1 MHKYQSYEREL
12 KKILIHMGI
21 TPNYRGYDYI
31 VLAIQLSFENP
42 ARLQYVTKEL
52 YPVIGKEYH
61 TDWRAVEHSIRI
73 TILRSWESDPTRFEK
88 FLGMRNKEKPSAG
101 KFLAVL
107 YAYLLIEFEE
117 EAIKIISYIYLMI
130 TETGG

>member
-1 MHKYQSYEREL
+1 MDKYHSYEYEL

-31 VLAIQLSFENP
+31 VLAIELVFENP

-52 YPVIGKEYH
+52 YPEIAKQYH

-101 KFLAVL
+101 KFLAAL

-117 EAIKIISYIYLMI
+117 EAI
-130 TETGG
+130 

>member
-1 MHKYQSYEREL
+1 MYKYRSYEREL

-31 VLAIQLSFENP
+31 ILAIELVFENP

-52 YPVIGKEYH
+52 YPAIAKQHH

-73 TILRSWESDPTRFEK
+73 AILRSWTSDPTRIRENLGNMEK
-88 FLGMRNKEKPSAG
+88 GKNLLQENFLR
-101 KFLAVL
+101 L
-107 YAYLLIEFEE
+107 YMHIC
-117 EAIKIISYIYLMI
+117 
-130 TETGG
+130 

>member
-1 MHKYQSYEREL
+1 MYKYRSYEREL

-31 VLAIQLSFENP
+31 ILAIELVFENP
-42 ARLQYVTKEL
+42 ARIQYVTKEL
-52 YPVIGKEYH
+52 YPAIAKQHH

-73 TILRSWESDPTRFEK
+73 AILRSWTSDPTRFEK
-88 FLGMRNKEKPSAG
+88 ILGIWKREKPSAG
-101 KFLAVL
+101 KFLAAL

-117 EAIKIISYIYLMI
+117 EAI
-130 TETGG
+130 

>member
-12 KKILIHMGI
+12 KKIVIHMGI

-61 TDWRAVEHSIRI
+61 TDWRAVEHNIRI
-73 TILRSWESDPTRFEK
+73 TILRSMESDFTRFEK
-88 FLGMRNKEKPSAG
+88 FLGIRNKENHLQEN
-101 KFLAVL
+101 FLQF
-107 YAYLLIEFEE
+107 Y
-117 EAIKIISYIYLMI
+117 MRMC
-130 TETGG
+130 

>member
-31 VLAIQLSFENP
+31 MLAIQLSFENP

-52 YPVIGKEYH
+52 YPVIAEKYN

-73 TILRSWESDPTRFEK
+73 TISRSWERDSALFAK
-88 FLGMRNKEKPSAG
+88 ILGAWVTERPAVG
-101 KFLAVL
+101 RFLAVL
-107 YAYLLIEFEE
+107 YTYLLIEFEE
-117 EAIKIISYIYLMI
+117 DVI
-130 TETGG
+130 

>member
-31 VLAIQLSFENP
+31 MLAIQLSFENP

-73 TILRSWESDPTRFEK
+73 TILRSWESDPTRFGK

-101 KFLAVL
+101 KFLATL

-117 EAIKIISYIYLMI
+117 EAI
-130 TETGG
+130 